1 MIGKEVRTMWKE
13 KGQNIIEYALML
25 ALVVGIGSFIYTQGY
40 GDNISAVFNNAGNL
54 LEEAN
59 KTQEEAKKE
68 AEKAA
73 AREADRNYAD
83 HLGDLLKNAVSKK
96 IITMGNGSSVSIF
109 VQNQPNP
116 KYNKYKN
123 WHMNGASTGSD
134 VKVNGKN
141 YINGGFVNML
151 EAVGDAVGD
160 DYSSAEVKQDGVYW
174 YGVQIKKDSTDS
186 YTLSYMDSNIDSYK
200 NNYSGF
206 DINQANA
213 PYKTETWPP
222 TP

>member
-1 MIGKEVRTMWKE
+1 MRKQ
-13 KGQNIIEYALML
+13 KGQDLIEYALML

-40 GDNISAVFNNAGNL
+40 GDNISAVFNHAGNL
-54 LEEAN
+54 LEEVN
-59 KTQEEAKKE
+59 KSQEEAKKE

-83 HLGDLLKNAVSKK
+83 SLGDLLKKAVSNGT
-96 IITMGNGSSVSIF
+96 ITMGNGSSVSIF
-109 VQNQPNP
+109 VQNQTNP
-116 KYNKYKN
+116 KYKN

-141 YINGGFVNML
+141 YIKGRFVNML
-151 EAVGDAVGD
+151 EAVGD

-174 YGVQIKKDSTDS
+174 YGVQIKRDSTGNS

>member
-1 MIGKEVRTMWKE
+1 MYENQGKDKEVRTMWKE

-40 GDNISAVFNNAGNL
+40 GDNISAVFDHAGNL
-54 LEEAN
+54 LEEVN

-83 HLGDLLKNAVSKK
+83 SLGDLLKKAVSNGT
-96 IITMGNGSSVSIF
+96 ITMGNGSSVSIF
-109 VQNQPNP
+109 VQNQTNP
-116 KYNKYKN
+116 KYKN

-141 YINGGFVNML
+141 YIKGRFVNML
-151 EAVGDAVGD
+151 EAVGD
-160 DYSSAEVKQDGVYW
+160 DYSNAEVKQDGVYW
-174 YGVQIKKDSTDS
+174 YGVQIKKDSTGNS

-200 NNYSGF
+200 NNYSSF

>member
-1 MIGKEVRTMWKE
+1 MWKE

-40 GDNISAVFNNAGNL
+40 GDNISAVFDHAGNL
-54 LEEAN
+54 LEEVN

-83 HLGDLLKNAVSKK
+83 SLGDLLKKAVSNGT
-96 IITMGNGSSVSIF
+96 ITMGNGSSVSIF
-109 VQNQPNP
+109 VQNQTNP
-116 KYNKYKN
+116 KYKN

-141 YINGGFVNML
+141 YIKGRFVNML
-151 EAVGDAVGD
+151 EAVGD
-160 DYSSAEVKQDGVYW
+160 DYSNAEVKQDGVYW
-174 YGVQIKKDSTDS
+174 YGVQIKKDSTGNS

-213 PYKTETWPP
+213 PYKTEIWPP

>member
-1 MIGKEVRTMWKE
+1 MWKE

-25 ALVVGIGSFIYTQGY
+25 VLVVGIGSFIYTQGY
-40 GDNISAVFNNAGNL
+40 GDNISAVFNHAGNL
-54 LEEAN
+54 LEEVN

-83 HLGDLLKNAVSKK
+83 SLGDLLKKAVSNGT
-96 IITMGNGSSVSIF
+96 ITMGNGSSVSIF

-116 KYNKYKN
+116 KYKN

-141 YINGGFVNML
+141 YINGRFVNML
-151 EAVGDAVGD
+151 EAVGD
-160 DYSSAEVKQDGVYW
+160 DYSNAEVKQDGVYW
-174 YGVQIKKDSTDS
+174 YGVQIKKDSTGNS
-186 YTLSYMDSNIDSYK
+186 YTLSYMDSNKDSYK

>member
-1 MIGKEVRTMWKE
+1 MWKK

-40 GDNISAVFNNAGNL
+40 GDNISAVFDHAGNL
-54 LEEAN
+54 LEEVN

-83 HLGDLLKNAVSKK
+83 SLGDLLKKAVSNGT
-96 IITMGNGSSVSIF
+96 ITMGNGSSVSIF
-109 VQNQPNP
+109 VQNQTNP
-116 KYNKYKN
+116 KYKN

-141 YINGGFVNML
+141 YIKGRFVNML
-151 EAVGDAVGD
+151 EAVGD
-160 DYSSAEVKQDGVYW
+160 DYSNAEVKQDGVYW
-174 YGVQIKKDSTDS
+174 YGVQIKKDSTGNS

>member
-1 MIGKEVRTMWKE
+1 MWKE

-40 GDNISAVFNNAGNL
+40 GDNISAVFNHAGNL
-54 LEEAN
+54 LEEVN

-83 HLGDLLKNAVSKK
+83 SLGDLLKKAVSNGT
-96 IITMGNGSSVSIF
+96 ITMGNGSSVSIF

-116 KYNKYKN
+116 KYKN

-141 YINGGFVNML
+141 YINGRFVNML
-151 EAVGDAVGD
+151 EAVGD
-160 DYSSAEVKQDGVYW
+160 DYSNTEVKQDGVYW
-174 YGVQIKKDSTDS
+174 YGVQIKKDSTGSS

>member
-54 LEEAN
+54 LEEVN

-83 HLGDLLKNAVSKK
+83 HLGDLLKNAVSKE

-151 EAVGDAVGD
+151 EAVGD
-160 DYSSAEVKQDGVYW
+160 DYNNVEVKQDGVYW
-174 YGVQIKKDSTDS
+174 YGVQIKKDSTGNS

>member
-1 MIGKEVRTMWKE
+1 MWKE

-40 GDNISAVFNNAGNL
+40 GDNISAVFNHAGNL
-54 LEEAN
+54 LEEVN

-83 HLGDLLKNAVSKK
+83 SLGDLLKKAVSNGT
-96 IITMGNGSSVSIF
+96 ITMGNGSSVSIF
-109 VQNQPNP
+109 VQNQPNS
-116 KYNKYKN
+116 KYAKYGGLY
-123 WHMNGASTGSD
+123 MNGAYTGSD
-134 VKVNGKN
+134 VKVNGEE
-141 YINGGFVNML
+141 YIKNGGFVGML
-151 EAVGDAVGD
+151 NAVGD
-160 DYSSAEVKQDGVYW
+160 DYSNAEVKQDGVYW
-174 YGVQIKKDSTDS
+174 YGVQIKKDSTGNS

>member
-1 MIGKEVRTMWKE
+1 MWKK

-40 GDNISAVFNNAGNL
+40 GDNISSVFNHAGNL
-54 LEEAN
+54 LEEVN

-68 AEKAA
+68 AD
-73 AREADRNYAD
+73 RNADRSYAE
-83 HLGDLLKNAVSKK
+83 HLGDLLKNAVSKE

-174 YGVQIKKDSTDS
+174 YGVQIKKDSTGNS

-213 PYKTETWPP
+213 PYKTVTW
-222 TP
+222 TPKQ

>member
-1 MIGKEVRTMWKE
+1 MWKE

-40 GDNISAVFNNAGNL
+40 GDNISAVFNHAGSL
-54 LEEAN
+54 LEEVN

-123 WHMNGASTGSD
+123 WHMNGAYTGSD

-141 YINGGFVNML
+141 YINGGFINML

-160 DYSSAEVKQDGVYW
+160 DYSSAEVKQNDIDW
-174 YGVQIKKDSTDS
+174 YGVGITRKGDS
-186 YTLSYMDSNIDSYK
+186 YSLSYIEGKGYNENNGFNPRTGTEYK
-200 NNYSGF
+200 NES
-206 DINQANA
+206 
-213 PYKTETWPP
+213 WPES
-222 TP
+222 

>member
-1 MIGKEVRTMWKE
+1 MWKE

-40 GDNISAVFNNAGNL
+40 GDNISAVFNHAGSL
-54 LEEAN
+54 LEQVN
-59 KTQEEAKKE
+59 KSQEEAKE
-68 AEKAA
+68 ETEKAA

-83 HLGDLLKNAVSKK
+83 HLGDLLKNAVSKE

-109 VQNQPNP
+109 VQNQTNP
-116 KYNKYKN
+116 KYKN

-141 YINGGFVNML
+141 YIKGRFVNML
-151 EAVGDAVGD
+151 EAVGD
-160 DYSSAEVKQDGVYW
+160 DYSNAEVKQDGVYW
-174 YGVQIKKDSTDS
+174 YGVQIKKDSTGNS

>member
-1 MIGKEVRTMWKE
+1 MWKE

-54 LEEAN
+54 LEEVN

-83 HLGDLLKNAVSKK
+83 HLGELLKNAVTNGSIKLS
-96 IITMGNGSSVSIF
+96 NGSSVYLL
-109 VQNQPNP
+109 VQNEPNY
-116 KYNKYKN
+116 KYHNL
-123 WHMNGASTGSD
+123 HMNGAKTGG
-134 VKVNGKN
+134 KVWIKNANGNLVDYGNAGFDTMLDTVGGN
-141 YINGGFVNML
+141 YHNYQ
-151 EAVGDAVGD
+151 DA
-160 DYSSAEVKQDGVYW
+160 AVKQDGVYW
-174 YGVQIKKDSTDS
+174 YGVQITKDPTGSS
-186 YTLSYMDSNIDSYK
+186 YTLSYMDSTIYSY
-200 NNYSGF
+200 NEDHSGF
-206 DINQANA
+206 DINRANA
-213 PYKTETWPP
+213 PYETKTW

>member
-1 MIGKEVRTMWKE
+1 MWKE

-40 GDNISAVFNNAGNL
+40 GDNISAVFNHAGSL
-54 LEEAN
+54 LEQVN
-59 KTQEEAKKE
+59 KSQEEAKEE

-83 HLGDLLKNAVSKK
+83 SLGDLLKKAVSNGT
-96 IITMGNGSSVSIF
+96 ITMGNGSSVSIF
-109 VQNQPNP
+109 VQNQTNP
-116 KYNKYKN
+116 KYKN

-141 YINGGFVNML
+141 YIKGRFVNML
-151 EAVGDAVGD
+151 EAVGD
-160 DYSSAEVKQDGVYW
+160 DYSNAEVKQDGVYW
-174 YGVQIKKDSTDS
+174 YGVQIKKDSTGNS

>member
-1 MIGKEVRTMWKE
+1 MWKE

-40 GDNISAVFNNAGNL
+40 GDNISAVFNHAGNL
-54 LEEAN
+54 LEEVN

-83 HLGDLLKNAVSKK
+83 SLGDLLKKAVSNGT
-96 IITMGNGSSVSIF
+96 ITMGNGSSVSIF
-109 VQNQPNP
+109 VQNQTNP
-116 KYNKYKN
+116 KYKN

-141 YINGGFVNML
+141 YINGRFVNML
-151 EAVGDAVGD
+151 EAVGD
-160 DYSSAEVKQDGVYW
+160 DYSNVEVKQDDVYW
-174 YGVQIKKDSTDS
+174 YGVQIKKDSTGNS

>member
-1 MIGKEVRTMWKE
+1 MWKE

-40 GDNISAVFNNAGNL
+40 GDNISAVFHHGRNL
-54 LEEAN
+54 LEEVK

-83 HLGDLLKNAVSKK
+83 SLGDLLKKAVSNGT
-96 IITMGNGSSVSIF
+96 ITMGNGSSVSIF
-109 VQNQPNP
+109 VQNQTNP
-116 KYNKYKN
+116 KYKN

-141 YINGGFVNML
+141 YIKGRFVNML
-151 EAVGDAVGD
+151 EAVGD
-160 DYSSAEVKQDGVYW
+160 DYSNAEVKQDGVYW
-174 YGVQIKKDSTDS
+174 YGVQIKKDSTGNS

>member
-1 MIGKEVRTMWKE
+1 
-13 KGQNIIEYALML
+13 ML

-40 GDNISAVFNNAGNL
+40 GDNISAVFNHAGNL
-54 LEEAN
+54 LEEVN

-73 AREADRNYAD
+73 AREADRNYANY
-83 HLGDLLKNAVSKK
+83 LGDLLMKAVSNET
-96 IITMGNGSSVSIF
+96 ITMGNGSSVSIF

-116 KYNKYKN
+116 KYGDGGLY
-123 WHMNGASTGSD
+123 MNGAYTGSD
-134 VKVNGKN
+134 VKVNGEE
-141 YINGGFVNML
+141 YIKNGGFAGML
-151 EAVGDAVGD
+151 NAVGG
-160 DYSSAEVKQDGVYW
+160 DYSNAEVKQDGVYW
-174 YGVQIKKDSTDS
+174 YGVQIKRDSTGNS

-213 PYKTETWPP
+213 PYKTVTW
-222 TP
+222 TPKQKPGLPDR